1 MQGLKLSVNLD
12 ILRILKV
19 KVIIIIF
26 NKVLQGFIII
36 IIYYI

>member
-19 KVIIIIF
+19 KVIIIIL
-26 NKVLQGFIII
+26 NRVLQGSIIV
-36 IIYYI
+36 IYYI

>member
-36 IIYYI
+36 IYYI